1 MGTITDPSWEPGVRR
16 FIDENPGPYAV
27 HDFGRV
33 YRSNGPSYS
42 WKGSISGL
50 IPYYVLCQVKNC
62 REAISIVAAN
72 GKRLYHSN
80 RRPS

>member
-1 MGTITDPSWEPGVRR
+1 MRTITDPLWEPGVRR

-33 YRSNGPSYS
+33 YRSNGPSHGR
-42 WKGSISGL
+42 KGSISGL

-62 REAISIVAAN
+62 RESISIVAAN
-72 GKRLYHSN
+72 GKRLYYSN
-80 RRPS
+80 RRLS